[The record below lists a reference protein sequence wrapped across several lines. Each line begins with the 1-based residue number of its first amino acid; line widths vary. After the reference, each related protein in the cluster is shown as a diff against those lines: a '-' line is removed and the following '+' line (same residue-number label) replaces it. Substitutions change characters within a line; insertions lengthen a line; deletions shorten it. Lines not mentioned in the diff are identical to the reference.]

1 MSVDYYV
8 DGIMSLNQ
16 YNDKQIKPKNDVR
29 KRFKVKKTNMEMATI
44 KERHNLQAG
53 TARGFLFWIE

>member
-16 YNDKQIKPKNDVR
+16 YNDKKIKPKMMCENVSR
-29 KRFKVKKTNMEMATI
+29 
-44 KERHNLQAG
+44 
-53 TARGFLFWIE
+53 

>member
-44 KERHNLQAG
+44 KERHNLQA
-53 TARGFLFWIE
+53 